1 MTPARSPLAWMD
13 PGNGR
18 LILAAGSGLVLL
30 VAVPALVAPHY
41 VWMLSALL
49 LGFAFALFS
58 VRRTL
63 AILLVGTIVL
73 PGTVLV
79 MLVLPGGLRI
89 QEGLILAAFGFALID
104 VLYLRGLR
112 LRSSALDRAVLAF
125 LALTLVS
132 MAVGLIY
139 QNSTSVIL
147 RDGRFFLYYSAFFL
161 VTHFVDERAVL
172 RLFLPLLLASGLV
185 VGVEYV
191 LEFLGAV
198 DLSMGSRFARVGRL
212 QGLVL
217 PVALLFVANQFIHD
231 PRRYG
236 RVALACLSVPMGLAL
251 VLTVGRGMWVAF
263 AAGLVAAVCLR
274 HLARWGPRPRVW
286 STVALLVAILA
297 FVGTTALLFQRFT
310 GAAIGAHAL
319 ERSRTFVDI
328 QRDVHV
334 LGRISSYM
342 VALEEIGQ
350 RPILGSGQGK
360 TIEVL
365 TFNEE
370 FMGFERTTTWT
381 VDSLYLT
388 LLLKMGIAGLLAFGW
403 LYLKVL
409 RLAFAVFRSS
419 GDAQARAFAAGAV
432 SVLLAMAV
440 LGASDAAMVNGRFA
454 LVFAMI
460 FGFVAVVGRQ
470 VPAFSGGGAPPLS
483 SPSIPRE
490 TRWPH

>member
-1 MTPARSPLAWMD
+1 MTPARPALDWLD
-13 PGNGR
+13 PGSGR
-18 LILAAGSGLVLL
+18 LLLVVGSGLVLL
-30 VAVPALVAPHY
+30 VAVPAMAAPHY
-41 VWMLSALL
+41 VWMLSALV
-49 LGFAFALFS
+49 LGSVFALFS

-73 PGTVLV
+73 PGTALV
-79 MLVLPGGLRI
+79 MLVLPGGLRF
-89 QEGLILAAFGFALID
+89 QEGLLLAAFGFALID
-104 VLYLRGLR
+104 VFYMRGLR
-112 LRSSALDRAVLAF
+112 LRPSALDRAVLAF
-125 LALTLVS
+125 LGLTLVS
-132 MAVGLIY
+132 MALGLIY

-161 VTHFVDERAVL
+161 VTQSVDERAVL

-217 PVALLFVANQFIHD
+217 PLALLFVVNQFIHD

-236 RVALACLSVPMGLAL
+236 RLVLACLSIPMGLAL

-263 AAGLVAAVCLR
+263 VAGLVAAVCLR
-274 HLARWGPRPRVW
+274 HLDRRRRRPRVW
-286 STVALLVAILA
+286 RTAALLVAMLA

-319 ERSRTFVDI
+319 ERSRAFVDI

-342 VALEEIGQ
+342 VALEAIEQ
-350 RPILGSGQGK
+350 RPFLGSGQGK
-360 TIEVL
+360 TLEVS

-419 GDAQARAFAAGAV
+419 GDAQTRAFAAGAV

-460 FGFVAVVGRQ
+460 FGFVAVIGRR
-470 VPAFSGGGAPPLS
+470 VSGFSGGGGAPV
-483 SPSIPRE
+483 SPPPGPRE
-490 TRWPH
+490 P